1 MEHHLPCDPA
11 QIARYVFCPGDQN
24 RAKKIA
30 SHFSDCQLILE
41 NRGYVVYS
49 GLHQGTFMTSI
60 GTGMGGPA
68 VAIALEELA
77 HMGADT
83 FIRIGSCG
91 VFQDFQKPG
100 DIIISNGTVRL
111 GGTANAYLPPEYP
124 AVPDFSLT
132 RALVDAAEAKGINP
146 TVGLGITSDA
156 FYAPDDPKARSLWT
170 SIGLV
175 YIEMETD
182 TLFTVGTYRRW
193 RTAALFTSDGTAN
206 EIKPAWGEE
215 AYHRGEDM
223 SIQIALD
230 AMLHIALGDQNLS
243 VKG

>member
-24 RAKKIA
+24 RASKIA
-30 SHFSDCQLILE
+30 GNFSECQLVLE
-41 NRGYVVYS
+41 NRGYVVFS
-49 GLHQGTFMTSI
+49 GYYQGIFMTSI

-91 VFQDFQKPG
+91 VFQAFQKPG
-100 DIIISNGTVRL
+100 DVIISSGTVRL

-132 RALVDAAEAKGINP
+132 RALVEAAEAKGVHP
-146 TVGLGITSDA
+146 TIGLGITSDA
-156 FYAPDDPKARSLWT
+156 FYAPGDPQDRTLWT
-170 SIGLV
+170 AIGLV

-182 TLFTVGTYRRW
+182 TLFTIGTYRRW

-206 EIKPAWGEE
+206 EIKPAWGRE
-215 AYHRGEDM
+215 AYQQGEEL
-223 SIQIALD
+223 SIQIGLQ
-230 AMLHIALGDQNLS
+230 AMLRTAQNDQKLAD
-243 VKG
+243 